1 MSSTEVAD
9 KTITTP
15 MNVSARVG
23 PRMSQYADF
32 FECVPMSQSQARA
45 TRGGGPWVMSCSW
58 LVLVAWVVNV
68 RQQLCDRFGEGVTAN
83 VVIGKL
89 VHGCR
94 SRRQQDGVIRLGDS
108 VGQLDHVMHD
118 SCTVD
123 NLHCSV

>member
-1 MSSTEVAD
+1 
-9 KTITTP
+9 
-15 MNVSARVG
+15 
-23 PRMSQYADF
+23 
-32 FECVPMSQSQARA
+32 MSQSQARA

-58 LVLVAWVVNV
+58 LVFVVWVVNV

-123 NLHCSV
+123 NLHCSVFEVVGVYRNVRCVSLECLKKWCLISAQQND